1 MTDQSTDRIVT
12 LDIVRGVAVMGI
24 LAMNIVAFAWPFPV
38 YVNPAAGAG
47 AQGADLASWLF
58 AFLVFDS
65 KMRGLFSM
73 LFGASTLLVIRQ
85 AVAAGR
91 SGAGSHYARMAVLG
105 VFGLAHF
112 YLVWFGDILFLYAVA
127 GMVLY
132 LMRNL
137 SVTKCI
143 ALGSSFLLVSVFFLG
158 LLGGSAMMASNP
170 NLPPE
175 TAASL
180 AEARNEVENT
190 SGANSPLVASET
202 ALYRS
207 DYETIVHERFV
218 VKRWEPFAAAVFFL
232 FETLG
237 LMLIGMALFK
247 SGFVTG
253 EWEPRRYRRWAL
265 VTAIIAFPPLAG
277 LASWQINSGFD
288 GPRVF
293 LASMALSV
301 PFDTLLAIGWAALIV
316 LWAKSGPIEGM
327 RARVA
332 ATGRMAFTNYLT
344 TSIVM
349 TTIFYGYGLS
359 LFAEVDRAALWL
371 FVIGMW
377 AAMLMW
383 SKPWLDRYRYGPF
396 EWLWRSLSRGRLQPL
411 RR

>member
-91 SGAGSHYARMAVLG
+91 SGAGSHYARMAVLA

-143 ALGSSFLLVSVFFLG
+143 ALGSSFMLVSILFLTI
-158 LLGGSAMMASNP
+158 LGGSAMMAGNRD
-170 NLPPE
+170 
-175 TAASL
+175 L
-180 AEARNEVENT
+180 APEAREGLAGAQAEVEKT
-190 SGANSPLVASET
+190 SGAGSPLMDSET
-202 ALYRS
+202 RLYQS
-207 DYETIVHERFV
+207 DYSTIVHHRFIER
-218 VKRWEPFAAAVFFL
+218 RWEPFGSAAFFI

-237 LMLIGMALFK
+237 LMLLGMALFK
-247 SGFVTG
+247 SGFITG
-253 EWEPRRYRRWAL
+253 EWEARRYRRWAL

-277 LASWQINSGFD
+277 LAWWQMQSGFD
-288 GPRVF
+288 AATVF
-293 LASMALSV
+293 TASMALSV
-301 PFDTLLAIGWAALIV
+301 PFDTLLAIGWAALVI
-316 LWAKSGPIEGM
+316 LWAKAGPVEGM
-327 RARVA
+327 RGRVA
-332 ATGRMAFTNYLT
+332 ATGRMAFTNYLM

-359 LFAEVDRAALWL
+359 LFAEVSRAALWL
-371 FVIGMW
+371 FVLVMW
-377 AAMLMW
+377 AAMLWW
-383 SKPWLDRYRYGPF
+383 SKPWLERFRYGPF
-396 EWLWRSLSRGRLQPL
+396 EWLWRSLARGRLQPM

>member
-1 MTDQSTDRIVT
+1 MNAATGDRIVT
-12 LDIVRGVAVMGI
+12 LDIVRGIAVMGI

-38 YVNPAAGAG
+38 YVNPAAGGG

-91 SGAGSHYARMAVLG
+91 SGAATHYARMAVLAL
-105 VFGLAHF
+105 FGLAHF
-112 YLVWFGDILFLYAVA
+112 YLLWFGDILFLYALA
-127 GMVLY
+127 GMILY

-137 SVTKCI
+137 DVTKCI
-143 ALGSSFLLVSVFFLG
+143 ALGSSFLLVSILFLTM
-158 LLGGSAMMASNP
+158 LGGSAMMADNP
-170 NLPPE
+170 TLSP
-175 TAASL
+175 
-180 AEARNEVENT
+180 EARAGLAGAKAEIEKT
-190 SGANSPLVASET
+190 SGAQSPLMASET
-202 ALYRS
+202 RLYRS
-207 DYETIVHERFV
+207 DYATIVHHRFV
-218 VKRWEPFAAAVFFL
+218 ERLWEPFRSAAVFM

-253 EWEPRRYRRWAL
+253 DWEARRYRRWAL
-265 VTAIIAFPPLAG
+265 VTSILAFPPLAG
-277 LASWQINSGFD
+277 LAWWQMHSGFD
-288 GPRVF
+288 AATVF
-293 LASMALSV
+293 TASMALSV
-301 PFDTLLAIGWAALIV
+301 PFDTLLAIGWAALVI
-316 LWAKSGPIEGM
+316 LWAKADPVEGM

-332 ATGRMAFTNYLT
+332 ATGRMAFTNYLM

-359 LFAEVDRAALWL
+359 LFAEVNRAALWL
-371 FVIGMW
+371 FVLVMW
-377 AAMLMW
+377 AAMLWW
-383 SKPWLDRYRYGPF
+383 SKPWLERFRYGPF
-396 EWLWRSLSRGRLQPL
+396 EWLWRSLARGRLQPM